1 MNKTKT
7 ELSKEQIQK
16 EERRKQMVMENAKR
30 RREQERRLAQLN
42 SEIKQK

>member
-7 ELSKEQIQK
+7 ELSKDQIQK
-16 EERRKQMVMENAKR
+16 EERKKQMVMENAKR